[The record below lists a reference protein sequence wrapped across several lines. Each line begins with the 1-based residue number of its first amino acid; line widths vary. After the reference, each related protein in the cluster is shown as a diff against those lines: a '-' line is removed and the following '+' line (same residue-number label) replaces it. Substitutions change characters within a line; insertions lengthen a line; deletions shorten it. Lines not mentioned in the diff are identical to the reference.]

1 MNHTAPSK
9 LVPALIGGAAIAV
22 LSSVPFIN
30 MGNCLCC
37 MWVLFGGGLAVYFYS
52 KDLPPEMELT
62 MGDGV
67 LVGLLAGLFG
77 ALFGS
82 VLNYAF
88 MAMGSM
94 FPMQDFVQ
102 EMLESQDDIPIEV
115 HEMFDELGGE
125 DMISPMFAVIGLG
138 FSLII
143 DSLFAT
149 IGGMI
154 GTVIFRKK
162 REQIH

>member
-1 MNHTAPSK
+1 MDHEAPSK
-9 LVPALIGGAAIAV
+9 LVPALIGGGAIAV

-52 KDLPPEMELT
+52 KDLPLEMELSA
-62 MGDGV
+62 GDGA

-77 ALFGS
+77 ALFGA

-88 MAMGSM
+88 MAMGGM
-94 FPMQDFVQ
+94 FPMQDFM
-102 EMLESQDDIPIEV
+102 EEIMTSQQDIPPEV
-115 HEMFDELGGE
+115 QDFFDELGGH
-125 DMISPMFAVIGLG
+125 DMLSPMVAIAGLG

-154 GTVIFRKK
+154 GASIFRKR
-162 REQIH
+162 REKNQ